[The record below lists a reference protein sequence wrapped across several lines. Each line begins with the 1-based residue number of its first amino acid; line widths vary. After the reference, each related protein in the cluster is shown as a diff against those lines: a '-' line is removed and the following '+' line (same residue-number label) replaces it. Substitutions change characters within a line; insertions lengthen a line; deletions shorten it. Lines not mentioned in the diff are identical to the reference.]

1 MTQVTLNGLLDYI
14 LSFDLSVRNSEWL
27 ANKIVESAKSKKE
40 KKSLDPAIAQI
51 PEEFRCNPYDVSP
64 SGDPFFAD
72 RRNVEYVGQCL
83 EEAQNE
89 DSKGSVL
96 NNKEDIER
104 YFAAF

>member
-1 MTQVTLNGLLDYI
+1 MTQVTLNGLLDAHT
-14 LSFDLSVRNSEWL
+14 FGN
-27 ANKIVESAKSKKE
+27 
-40 KKSLDPAIAQI
+40 I

-96 NNKEDIER
+96 NRQEDIER
-104 YFAAF
+104 YFTAF

>member
-27 ANKIVESAKSKKE
+27 ANKIVESVKSKKE
-40 KKSLDPAIAQI
+40 KKSLEPAIAQI

-72 RRNVEYVGQCL
+72 RRNVEYVGHCL

-89 DSKGSVL
+89 ESKGSVL
-96 NNKEDIER
+96 NTKEDIER

>member
-1 MTQVTLNGLLDYI
+1 MTQVTLNGLLDAHT
-14 LSFDLSVRNSEWL
+14 FGN
-27 ANKIVESAKSKKE
+27 
-40 KKSLDPAIAQI
+40 I

-89 DSKGSVL
+89 DSKGSIL
-96 NNKEDIER
+96 NSQEDIER
-104 YFAAF
+104 YFTAF

>member
-1 MTQVTLNGLLDYI
+1 MTQVTLNGLLDAHT
-14 LSFDLSVRNSEWL
+14 FGN
-27 ANKIVESAKSKKE
+27 
-40 KKSLDPAIAQI
+40 I

-72 RRNVEYVGQCL
+72 KRNVEYVGQCL

-96 NNKEDIER
+96 NSQEDIER
-104 YFAAF
+104 YFTAF

>member
-1 MTQVTLNGLLDYI
+1 MTQVTLNGLLDAHT
-14 LSFDLSVRNSEWL
+14 FGN
-27 ANKIVESAKSKKE
+27 
-40 KKSLDPAIAQI
+40 I

-96 NNKEDIER
+96 NSQEDIER
-104 YFAAF
+104 YFTAF